1 MKKYKNNP
9 TINLVGFTTQGF
21 YDALILFIGLRWLYE
36 TKKLNNNVAGT
47 AGEYYVTAEML
58 RRGFIAATLYSCAK
72 DYDILAYY
80 PKTDKSLKIQVKT
93 SQDKSLKW
101 QIGNHEPVCD
111 DNMFFVFV
119 TLIDLENPVYYIVP
133 SKLVYDRVEERH
145 NTLRKDGKPRKVKN
159 ESLLY

>member
-1 MKKYKNNP
+1 M
-9 TINLVGFTTQGF
+9 
-21 YDALILFIGLRWLYE
+21 YE
-36 TKKLNNNVAGT
+36 KKKLNNNVAGT

-111 DNMFFVFV
+111 DNMFF
-119 TLIDLENPVYYIVP
+119 EYIVP
-133 SKLVYDRVEERH
+133 DGVKRIGVGCMPQDGIEML
-145 NTLRKDGKPRKVKN
+145 TLP
-159 ESLLY
+159 ESVTEIGWDEYGLRGLIIKAPANSYAIQFAKEHDMEYIEI